1 MLVEIV
7 TVCRHPHAVAPGFDS
22 TGPKV
27 SMLDFQCGF
36 RMVTS

>member
-7 TVCRHPHAVAPGFDS
+7 IVCRHPHDVATGFDS
-22 TGPKV
+22 TGPRV

-36 RMVTS
+36 RMVMS